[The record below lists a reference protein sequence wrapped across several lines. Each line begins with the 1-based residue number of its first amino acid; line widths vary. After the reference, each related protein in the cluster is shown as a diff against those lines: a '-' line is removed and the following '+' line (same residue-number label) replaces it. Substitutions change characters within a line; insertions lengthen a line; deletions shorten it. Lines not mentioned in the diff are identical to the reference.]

1 MKFCSLCGATVVQR
15 IPDGDNRLRY
25 VCDACHTVHY
35 QNPRIVAG
43 SLPVWDGQVLLCRRA
58 IAPRLGYW
66 TLPAGFM
73 ENGETLAQAAA
84 RETEEEANARIGDLQ
99 LYTLFD
105 LPHISQV
112 YLFFR
117 AELLDLDFSAGDE
130 SLEVRLFDEAEI
142 PWSELAFPTIGRT
155 LECYFSDRREGC
167 FRCATKPLHL
177 CWLPIRK
184 TERQTLRTP
193 PPLRLKGTSGI
204 SLPCAGCLLCCA

>member
-1 MKFCSLCGATVVQR
+1 MGRSGPALPSRHCTAPGLLDAAG
-15 IPDGDNRLRY
+15 RL
-25 VCDACHTVHY
+25 H
-35 QNPRIVAG
+35 G
-43 SLPVWDGQVLLCRRA
+43 ERRD
-58 IAPRLGYW
+58 
-66 TLPAGFM
+66 
-73 ENGETLAQAAA
+73 LAQAAA
-84 RETEEEANARIGDLQ
+84 RETEEEANARIGGLQ

-167 FRCATKPLHL
+167 FPVRNEAIAPMLASYK
-177 CWLPIRK
+177 K
-184 TERQTLRTP
+184 D
-193 PPLRLKGTSGI
+193 
-204 SLPCAGCLLCCA
+204 

>member
-142 PWSELAFPTIGRT
+142 PGRSW
-155 LECYFSDRREGC
+155 LSDHRPYLRMLLQRPPRR
-167 FRCATKPLHL
+167 L
-177 CWLPIRK
+177 LPGAQRSHC
-184 TERQTLRTP
+184 TY
-193 PPLRLKGTSGI
+193 
-204 SLPCAGCLLCCA
+204 AGFL

>member
-1 MKFCSLCGATVVQR
+1 
-15 IPDGDNRLRY
+15 
-25 VCDACHTVHY
+25 
-35 QNPRIVAG
+35 
-43 SLPVWDGQVLLCRRA
+43 
-58 IAPRLGYW
+58 
-66 TLPAGFM
+66 
-73 ENGETLAQAAA
+73 NGETLAQAAA

-130 SLEVRLFDEAEI
+130 SLEVRLFDEAKI

-167 FRCATKPLHL
+167 FPVRNEAIAPMLASYK
-177 CWLPIRK
+177 K
-184 TERQTLRTP
+184 D
-193 PPLRLKGTSGI
+193 
-204 SLPCAGCLLCCA
+204 

>member
-99 LYTLFD
+99 LYTLSTCRTSARSTCSSA
-105 LPHISQV
+105 PSCSTWISPPAMKAWRCS
-112 YLFFR
+112 FR
-117 AELLDLDFSAGDE
+117 RSGDSLVGAG
-130 SLEVRLFDEAEI
+130 
-142 PWSELAFPTIGRT
+142 
-155 LECYFSDRREGC
+155 FSDHRPYLRMLLQRPPRR
-167 FRCATKPLHL
+167 L
-177 CWLPIRK
+177 LPGAQRSHC
-184 TERQTLRTP
+184 TY
-193 PPLRLKGTSGI
+193 
-204 SLPCAGCLLCCA
+204 AGFL

>member
-43 SLPVWDGQVLLCRRA
+43 SLPVGRPGPALPSRHCAAPGLLDAAGRLHGERRD
-58 IAPRLGYW
+58 PRPGGGPRDRGRSQRADRR
-66 TLPAGFM
+66 PA
-73 ENGETLAQAAA
+73 A
-84 RETEEEANARIGDLQ
+84 
-99 LYTLFD
+99 LYPFD

-130 SLEVRLFDEAEI
+130 SLEVQLDEAEI

-167 FRCATKPLHL
+167 FPVRNEAIAPMLASYK
-177 CWLPIRK
+177 K
-184 TERQTLRTP
+184 D
-193 PPLRLKGTSGI
+193 
-204 SLPCAGCLLCCA
+204 

>member
-1 MKFCSLCGATVVQR
+1 M
-15 IPDGDNRLRY
+15 
-25 VCDACHTVHY
+25 
-35 QNPRIVAG
+35 
-43 SLPVWDGQVLLCRRA
+43 RRA
-58 IAPRLGYW
+58 WATGRCRPASWRTARPSPRRR
-66 TLPAGFM
+66 PA
-73 ENGETLAQAAA
+73 
-84 RETEEEANARIGDLQ
+84 RREEANARIGDLQ

-167 FRCATKPLHL
+167 FPVRNEAIAPMLASYK
-177 CWLPIRK
+177 K
-184 TERQTLRTP
+184 D
-193 PPLRLKGTSGI
+193 
-204 SLPCAGCLLCCA
+204 